1 MRKKVKNIFL
11 LLNGNFAKSQILPS
25 KKDFVIAVDG
35 GVKHYKNLGRKPD
48 FFIGDFDSFPQKYK
62 KLLLSA
68 SQKNKIIKFEVHKD
82 FTDLQ
87 LALEFIEKIFEADIL
102 HFIGAFGGE
111 LDQEYGNIFLL
122 KNQKKPI
129 IVWGFKQNIIFLP
142 PNYLLELRQNKSQNF
157 SLLAFE
163 EINNLFYQGVFYRNK
178 EKLDI
183 KAFSSQAMRNKTT
196 VKKTQI
202 SWQMGQGLIFSA
214 KKSKINIKKIIK

>member
-1 MRKKVKNIFL
+1 MRKKVKNIFV
-11 LLNGNFAKSQILPS
+11 LLNGNFTKSQILP
-25 KKDFVIAVDG
+25 KKTDLVIAVDG
-35 GVKHYKNLGRKPD
+35 GVKHYKKLNKKPD

-68 SQKNKIIKFEVHKD
+68 SGKKQLIEFEIHKD

-87 LALEFIEKIFEADIL
+87 LALEFIEKNFDADIL

-111 LDQEYGNIFLL
+111 LDQEYGNVFLV

-129 IVWGFKQNIIFLP
+129 IMWGFKQNIIFLP
-142 PNYLLELRQNKSQNF
+142 SKYLLELRQKKSQNF

-163 EINNLFYQGVFYRNK
+163 EIKKLFYKGVFYRNK
-178 EKLDI
+178 EELNI

-196 VKKTQI
+196 AKKTQI
-202 SWQMGQGLIFSA
+202 SWQIGQGLIFST
-214 KKSKINIKKIIK
+214 KKSKISIKKNY